1 MELSKQESKY
11 LAEKSHIEREVVSVL
26 ESLVNADWDSNTL
39 KSRIQELMK
48 KHFCVEQQI
57 YKLNESPLTS
67 QNTITRVKSKRKS
80 RLTRSYLN

>member
-11 LAEKSHIEREVVSVL
+11 LAEKSHIEREIVSVL

-48 KHFCVEQQI
+48 KRFCVKQQL
-57 YKLNESPLTS
+57 YKLNEPLITS
-67 QNTITRVKSKRKS
+67 QNTSTKMKRKTKSK
-80 RLTRSYLN
+80 LTHNYLK